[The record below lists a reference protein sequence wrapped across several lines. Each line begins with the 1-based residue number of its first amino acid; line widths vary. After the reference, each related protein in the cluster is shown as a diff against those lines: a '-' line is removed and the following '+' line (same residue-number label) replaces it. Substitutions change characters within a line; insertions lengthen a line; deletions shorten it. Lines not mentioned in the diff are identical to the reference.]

1 MRSVWLATLAE
12 VARQLSTPHQQQTPS
27 EPWPQRQWF
36 ECFTILVYEIPE
48 SEVSVKDDLV
58 FFVSSNGKDVM
69 TRRKT
74 RRQDCVYQDTIDW
87 KSTVT
92 MHIMMHTEYQ
102 CIVSSFHTN
111 SNTGNTRALSHGN
124 ACLALPHVRSNAMMV
139 FEIEGLMSPLHLRG
153 HVPHDSIHF
162 SLKADIQSSWIPKS
176 IVQGTVSCSRETACV
191 SSGNVTVEQLQRGG
205 NSREQSLVRTF
216 LDTVIPSFSG
226 RSSTL
231 ELVDPHQTVVY
242 RISLVKGS
250 SENVVTVLGM
260 HVIDLERFSTR
271 IFQSLYN
278 QLEHYTTT
286 TTTTTTV

>member
-1 MRSVWLATLAE
+1 MRSVWLATLTE
-12 VARQLSTPHQQQTPS
+12 VARQLSTPHQQQAPA

-58 FFVSSNGKDVM
+58 FFVSSNGKDVT

-74 RRQDCVYQDTIDW
+74 PREYCVYQDTVNW

-102 CIVSSFHTN
+102 CIVSSFHN
-111 SNTGNTRALSHGN
+111 DSNTGNTRTLSHGN
-124 ACLALPHVRSNAMMV
+124 ACLALPHVRSSTMMV
-139 FEIEGLMSPLHLRG
+139 FEIEGLMSPLHLRS

-176 IVQGTVSCSRETACV
+176 IVQGTVSYSRETACV
-191 SSGNVTVEQLQRGG
+191 SSGTVTVEQLQCGG
-205 NSREQSLVRTF
+205 NTREQSLVQTF

-242 RISLVKGS
+242 RISLVKGL

-260 HVIDLERFSTR
+260 HVIDLQRFSTQ
-271 IFQSLYN
+271 ISQSLYN
-278 QLEHYTTT
+278 ELEHYI
-286 TTTTTTV
+286 TTTTV

>member
-1 MRSVWLATLAE
+1 MKSVWLATLTE
-12 VARQLSTPHQQQTPS
+12 VARQLSTHQQQAPA

-74 RRQDCVYQDTIDW
+74 QELPVYQDTVDW

-102 CIVSSFHTN
+102 CIVSSFHNT
-111 SNTGNTRALSHGN
+111 TGNNRTLSHGN
-124 ACLALPHVRSNAMMV
+124 ACLALPHVRSNTMMV

-153 HVPHDSIHF
+153 HVPHDSIRF

-176 IVQGTVSCSRETACV
+176 VVQCTVTREPACV

-242 RISLVKGS
+242 RISLVKGP
-250 SENVVTVLGM
+250 SEDVVTVLGM
-260 HVIDLERFSTR
+260 HVIDFERFSTQ
-271 IFQSLYN
+271 ISQSLYSE
-278 QLEHYTTT
+278 LEHYTTT
-286 TTTTTTV
+286 V